1 MYTTR
6 FTTSWLQ
13 RALLL
18 AVASLALG
26 LAACNSLFFY
36 PSPRL
41 VLTPEQLGL
50 PYEDVVFQS
59 SDQLKLHGWWL
70 KAKGT
75 PRGTVLFAHGNAQ
88 NVSNH
93 IGAVYWLP
101 PAGFNVFMFD
111 YRGYGLSEGTPS
123 IPGAIADFQ
132 AALDA
137 VLARPEVAGQRVIV
151 FGQSLGGAVSING
164 LARSAQR
171 DRIAALIVESA
182 FSDFREIAR
191 DKLDEFWL
199 STLFSSVLQHG
210 FSADYSAAAVIGDL
224 APLPIVIIHGDADA
238 IVPYTHALRLFDAA
252 REPKQLWTVAGGGH
266 ISATLREEYKLRL
279 LELMSRAMTAETPA
293 PTP

>member
-1 MYTTR
+1 M
-6 FTTSWLQ
+6 
-13 RALLL
+13 L
-18 AVASLALG
+18 AVASLTLG
-26 LAACNSLFFY
+26 LSACNSLFFY

-59 SDQLKLHGWWL
+59 TDQLKLHGWWL

-75 PRGTVLFAHGNAQ
+75 PRGTILFAHGNAQ

-93 IGAVYWLP
+93 IGAVHWLP

-137 VLARPEVAGQRVIV
+137 VLARSEVAGQRVIV

-171 DRIAALIVESA
+171 DRVAALIVESA

-199 STLFSSVLQHG
+199 STLFSGVLQHG
-210 FSADYSAAAVIGDL
+210 FSAEYSAAAVIGGL
-224 APLPIVIIHGDADA
+224 APIPVVIIHGDADA

-279 LELMSRAMTAETPA
+279 TELMGRAFTAETPGA
-293 PTP
+293 VLTPTP